1 MRKQDRM
8 KSGQQQSDQLRP
20 SSESDQQTEPKP
32 TEEIRGSASEESKK
46 PERLSGRKL
55 PLPD

>member
-1 MRKQDRM
+1 M
-8 KSGQQQSDQLRP
+8 KSGQQQIDQSRQ
-20 SSESDQQTEPKP
+20 SSGSDQQSDQKSTEQM
-32 TEEIRGSASEESKK
+32 RGSASEESKK